1 MVKRNTI
8 ERRITRNVIKEKF
21 KKRRNIQKKKM
32 FNTDNRIKKGFA
44 IKN

>member
-21 KKRRNIQKKKM
+21 KKEETDREGNCLTQIIGLKKVSQ
-32 FNTDNRIKKGFA
+32 
-44 IKN
+44 